1 MPTVSG
7 QGIARGRL
15 AGMKRSETLDF
26 LTSVS
31 SPVLLGMAPLFGK
44 LAYQAGSDPFTVA
57 AARTVIAAIIL
68 WTVYLIFWRRYLYI
82 YPAGLLGC
90 VVVGAVN
97 GIGSLMYYTGLD
109 LLDASLSQLLNGTYI
124 VFVVV
129 LARLGGQR
137 ITYRTRLRIG
147 LVLVALLLLTGLSA
161 REVNWLGVGLML
173 GNAIMFAGT
182 MLLSQRVLYE
192 MPARTVTLYVLTT
205 MAVIVTMARLAY
217 GFYNTTWAMPAG
229 ALEAIALLGLTTA
242 LGRLTMFRGVKTL
255 GGLQTAMLAITEI
268 GVALLLAFVFLG
280 ERLTAM
286 QWIGVLFLAAS
297 MLLMRREE
305 NPQGVAVDATPLP
318 TMAGLTLFHQ
328 MAFDQAF
335 GPNRVVVTPEELQ
348 AIRAMMGQAADQP
361 PPAIP
366 TSADELPTAPPGEA
380 SERTSSLPSQAE

>member
-1 MPTVSG
+1 
-7 QGIARGRL
+7 
-15 AGMKRSETLDF
+15 
-26 LTSVS
+26 
-31 SPVLLGMAPLFGK
+31 
-44 LAYQAGSDPFTVA
+44 
-57 AARTVIAAIIL
+57 
-68 WTVYLIFWRRYLYI
+68 
-82 YPAGLLGC
+82 
-90 VVVGAVN
+90 
-97 GIGSLMYYTGLD
+97 
-109 LLDASLSQLLNGTYI
+109 
-124 VFVVV
+124 
-129 LARLGGQR
+129 
-137 ITYRTRLRIG
+137 
-147 LVLVALLLLTGLSA
+147 
-161 REVNWLGVGLML
+161 
-173 GNAIMFAGT
+173 
-182 MLLSQRVLYE
+182 

-268 GVALLLAFVFLG
+268 GVALLLAFIFLG

-380 SERTSSLPSQAE
+380 SERASSLPSQAE